1 MSPTRPKETPA
12 SLLASLEEILR
23 EFGPREAAQKLTLL
37 SKLSAIPHMPSRV
50 LARLHDCLCFV
61 QAYPDNPRVRRA
73 AEELT
78 SRLRQWIALLPDGE
92 ETATLADRGFPGAV
106 NRYPF
111 SYAVLRRMVA
121 LHPNCLEIEWDECE
135 DEGPIQNALVLL
147 VSNNECQG
155 LDDIR
160 LTMETWAQA
169 CKADPEQSD
178 LQLLLD
184 IFEQAPLPLEERAFL
199 FDSCHLPTRYRLA
212 DPGTGRAEIRLA
224 APRIHYQKRPIPRKR
239 YPLEP
244 VIRKPLDSARP
255 LPRETATG

>member
-1 MSPTRPKETPA
+1 
-12 SLLASLEEILR
+12 
-23 EFGPREAAQKLTLL
+23 
-37 SKLSAIPHMPSRV
+37 
-50 LARLHDCLCFV
+50 
-61 QAYPDNPRVRRA
+61 
-73 AEELT
+73 
-78 SRLRQWIALLPDGE
+78 
-92 ETATLADRGFPGAV
+92 
-106 NRYPF
+106 
-111 SYAVLRRMVA
+111 MVA